1 MLCDILKSHV
11 LIQLLYVHVVIIL
24 KMKGR
29 IISDVLKDFHIFM
42 FYDAQSY
49 FDVIDIHISFENLL
63 VDKR

>member
-1 MLCDILKSHV
+1 MVIIFILK
-11 LIQLLYVHVVIIL
+11 I
-24 KMKGR
+24 KER
-29 IISDVLKDFHIFM
+29 IISVLKDFHIFM